1 MGEFNSAVREHLVR
15 VLEWED
21 AHVSFDKAVEGISAQ
36 LQGMRAGAF
45 PHSPWELLEHLRLAQ
60 GDILEFCT
68 NAAYQ
73 HNKEWPGDYWPAS
86 AAPPT
91 VTAWTD
97 SVDAY
102 GRDREALKA
111 VARHEE
117 DLTRP
122 VPTGTAQQTYL
133 RAILLAADHAAYHV
147 GQLVAVRRA
156 LGDWP
161 H

>member
-1 MGEFNSAVREHLVR
+1 MREFTSVVREHLVR

-21 AHVSFDKAVEGISAQ
+21 AHVSFDKAVEGIPAQ
-36 LQGMRAGAF
+36 LQGSRASGF
-45 PHSPWELLEHLRLAQ
+45 PHSPWELLEHIRLAQ
-60 GDILEFCT
+60 DDILEFCT
-68 NAAYQ
+68 KAAY
-73 HNKEWPGDYWPAS
+73 HHTREWPGDYWPAS

-91 VTAWTD
+91 VTAWAD

-102 GRDREALKA
+102 VRDREALKA
-111 VARHEE
+111 VVRNEE
-117 DLTRP
+117 DLTRS
-122 VPTGTAQQTYL
+122 VPTGNAQQTYL